1 MERKKIFTGL
11 GTALITPFL
20 ENGEIDWKSLEKL
33 VDDQI
38 ANGVD
43 FLCVLGT
50 TAETPTLTEN
60 EKTDVF
66 QFVLKRNAGR
76 LPILVGC
83 GGNCTASVI
92 ETLRSGKYNE
102 ADAILSVVPFYNKP
116 TQEGMYRH
124 FAAIAEASPLPI
136 MLYNVPG
143 RTGVNMQAATTL
155 RLAREFSNIC
165 GIKEASGN
173 VEQIKEI
180 IAGRPEG
187 FSVIS
192 GDDSLVM
199 DLVLAGADGGISV
212 ISNALPLT
220 FSKLMHAS
228 MKADAI
234 TAAGLQNRLADL
246 YGMMFK
252 EGSPSG
258 VKALMSQRGKC
269 CNVLRLP
276 LVPVSEGFNK
286 EIEIAFKDIKA

>member
-33 VDDQI
+33 IDDQI

-180 IAGRPEG
+180 IAGRPED

>member
-38 ANGVD
+38 GNGVD

-50 TAETPTLTEN
+50 TAETPTLTEK

-136 MLYNVPG
+136 MLYNVPS

-155 RLAREFSNIC
+155 RLAREFKNIC

-220 FSKLMHAS
+220 FSKLMHSS

-234 TAAGLQNRLADL
+234 TAAALQSRLADL

-276 LVPVSEGFNK
+276 LVPVSDGFNK
-286 EIEIAFKDIKA
+286 EIENAFKDIKA